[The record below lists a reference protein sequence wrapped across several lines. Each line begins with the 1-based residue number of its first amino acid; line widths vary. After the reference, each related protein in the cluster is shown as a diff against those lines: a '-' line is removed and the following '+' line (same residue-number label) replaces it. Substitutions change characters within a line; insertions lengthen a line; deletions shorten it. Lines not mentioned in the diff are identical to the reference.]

1 VSLKKSIK
9 RDHLNASESTT
20 GDPLCEYS
28 EISLFSYAGLL
39 RRQKNYV
46 FTPLWEV
53 PRDTLNF
60 TRLIPQKSWK
70 FAASIAAAD
79 SWPIPYTRS

>member
-1 VSLKKSIK
+1 M
-9 RDHLNASESTT
+9 

-28 EISLFSYAGLL
+28 EISLFSYAGFL

-46 FTPLWEV
+46 FAPLWEV
-53 PRDTLNF
+53 LRDTLNV

-79 SWPIPYTRS
+79 SWSIL